1 MLNKNEFQTQK
12 KSINTITLRENDML
26 YEGEIGNRKIVIM
39 INDEAV
45 YAYQGES
52 VLSTLLSHKIR
63 GFSQNDHGK
72 VQGPYCGMGVC
83 YCCMVKI
90 NGINKQRACQ
100 HSIEDDMRIDTRS
113 NHFTTLIPA
122 FEKE

>member
-1 MLNKNEFQTQK
+1 MLNKNESQHLPEDVK
-12 KSINTITLRENDML
+12 TIALRENDML
-26 YEGEIGNRKIVIM
+26 CEDEIENQKVLIT
-39 INDEAV
+39 INGKAAH
-45 YAYQGES
+45 AYLGES

-90 NGINKQRACQ
+90 NGNNKQRACQ
-100 HSIEDDMRIDTRS
+100 HSIEENMNIDTRS
-113 NHFTTLIPA
+113 NHFTTLTPA